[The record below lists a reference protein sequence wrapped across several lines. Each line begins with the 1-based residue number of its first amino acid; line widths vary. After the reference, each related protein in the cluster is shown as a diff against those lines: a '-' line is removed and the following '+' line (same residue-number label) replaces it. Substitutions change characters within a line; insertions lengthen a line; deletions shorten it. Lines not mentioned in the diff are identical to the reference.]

1 MDDMQLPPGAA
12 LVSPGSSMA
21 LPPGATLAP
30 PPTPEAKPGKTLW
43 ETLGGPQVVD
53 FLKGGQSALDLV
65 HGKVTDPSKIFGA
78 INTLKGVVAGAQNE
92 LMNVHNDGTVT
103 RGRIVSELANAGS
116 AMVHGDIPLAAHH
129 LAGAFPMIGKNAQD
143 FEQDIREGKYRQ
155 GAERAVGTALP
166 FATGE
171 VGSAV
176 DTAASKAAEVAPR
189 AIRAARVAAP
199 QVAGGMA
206 TVGAGEVLG
215 GVPGLGTIAR
225 IGLDLPGASMV
236 GKGLKAG
243 YRDFMATGARAE
255 AERAAAESAAREA
268 NLGGTQTAMG
278 PPPAQA
284 TPATPGQ
291 ALASAS
297 NVPWDDLAPAEKAM
311 FESSAAEQARQ
322 RAAASAPRAPMGPPA
337 APSAQGEALAPSAP
351 GRTVAQM
358 IQDEFNARQGAT
370 EPAAQPQAT
379 QGPPEMIGAHKVTP
393 LESGKG
399 APLRPPLAQLTKPQ
413 IIEAAGLPKDAPLA
427 QVEAAVNADQAARA
441 AEPLADPSR
450 PIEPTVEASPDKKT
464 VTLYSWSNEP
474 RETLDPSKF
483 GTGKPGAELT
493 RRTRGGWGD
502 QFPNRLSYWD
512 TPEANE
518 RGFGPGTERP
528 VRHMVEVPADKVYD
542 LGTDP
547 DGFRQKAGGDVTQAE
562 IDLKK
567 AGFSGYSY
575 NLGGKNV
582 YAIFDEQKPHT
593 IEKFGADYSSPEAV
607 KSPAAQSVAPKPPG
621 KPRPSQEIQALS
633 NQYTDARGME
643 PVNHKPAPPVDEAFA
658 KRTAAA
664 YDNLKADNSA
674 DPKVRAA
681 YKALADETSAQFQ
694 QLKAAGYKMEP
705 WTKEGQPYA
714 NSTEM
719 AADLKNN
726 KHLYY
731 FTGGE
736 EHPLLGKVDPETG
749 IVYNDMFRAVHDVYG
764 HAAPGNGFGP
774 RGEEG
779 AFQVHSQM
787 YSPEA
792 RQAMATETRGQN
804 SWVNFG
810 KHNYGPGGEPLNI
823 PATERPFA
831 QQKVDL
837 LPEEMQQSSVAK
849 TRTLAQTE
857 SAMAQ
862 KKPAQVDLQEAQS
875 ATAATGE
882 RKSQQMRGAER
893 TAQNV
898 DAKAQRWADA
908 FKSEGMTAEDVG
920 NMQKQDFEVMRNG
933 LIAKG
938 KLPEGEV
945 IPNTSIDAIV
955 KKMKEPAPGGGMGA
969 LKNNFNPE
977 PGKVQGGFI
986 AESLQKTADDATQR
1000 LRDRGAFGGG
1010 KLNAN
1015 FPAEDFK
1022 DMATWGAAK
1031 LAKGTVD
1038 LASWSK
1044 EMLADA
1050 GAAADKLRPMLPD
1063 MFAKSQKILEK
1074 HIANTLE
1081 GGLPTT
1087 EKLLEMYRAGEEGK
1101 DWYKYTQGELEN
1113 HFGTDAPMFVDFLA
1127 ATSPNASV
1135 KSNVALALKA
1145 YQQWKSG
1152 EDFSGYMPAVK
1163 GNLERAVQG
1172 IPPSGPKVTS
1182 FKANLF
1188 GNTEAV
1194 TVDRWISRAMNWKR
1208 DSLTPDQYKFID
1220 YNLTQVAKE
1229 AGVEP
1234 RQIQAAIWKAIK
1246 DAQGRS
1252 GDTGASFEQAIKDKM
1267 AKSPEFKALIEK
1279 LKQGDSG
1286 LGGHA

>member
-1 MDDMQLPPGAA
+1 MADLTVVKSEPLQDLSVVKSEPLP
-12 LVSPGSSMA
+12 SQQK
-21 LPPGATLAP
+21 
-30 PPTPEAKPGKTLW
+30 PTGQTLW
-43 ETLGGPQVVD
+43 ETLGGQTLQD
-53 FLKGGQSALDLV
+53 LIGGASR
-65 HGKVTDPSKIFGA
+65 DPKRAQKA
-78 INTLKGVVAGAQNE
+78 IDTLKGLVTGIADEPHRVLGQLAASGEAMTRGDVAGAA
-92 LMNVHNDGTVT
+92 
-103 RGRIVSELANAGS
+103 S
-116 AMVHGDIPLAAHH
+116 H
-129 LAGAFPMIGKNAQD
+129 LGGAVPFIGAGAREVQHD
-143 FEQDIREGKYRQ
+143 VEQGNYRTA
-155 GAERAVGTALP
+155 AERTLGLALP
-166 FATGE
+166 FATHQIGA
-171 VGSAV
+171 AV
-176 DTAASKAAEVAPR
+176 SGAPEAAATAARAVSGGARGAFDAATETVPLKRYGIDINVPTPIASG
-189 AIRAARVAAP
+189 AAGAATARM
-199 QVAGGMA
+199 AGLPGSYGA
-206 TVGAGEVLG
+206 VVGASA
-215 GVPGLGTIAR
+215 PI
-225 IGLDLPGASMV
+225 IKGAV
-236 GKGLKAG
+236 K
-243 YRDFMATGARAE
+243 GARARMAQGALE
-255 AERAAAESAAREA
+255 EAAA
-268 NLGGTQTAMG
+268 
-278 PPPAQA
+278 A
-284 TPATPGQ
+284 TPAAALTPGQ

-297 NVPWDDLAPAEKAM
+297 NIPWDGLAPEERAL

-322 RAAASAPRAPMGPPA
+322 KAAAAAPRPAMGPPA
-337 APSAQGEALAPSAP
+337 APSPVPATGEAATAAP

-358 IQDEFNARQGAT
+358 IQDEFNARQGET
-370 EPAAQPQAT
+370 EPASPAQAS
-379 QGPPEMIGAHKVTP
+379 QGPPEMLGAHPVKNP
-393 LESGKG
+393 LGPG
-399 APLRPPLAQLTKPQ
+399 PVGNGPLRPPLAQMTKPQ
-413 IIEAAGLPKDAPLA
+413 IIEAAGLPKDAPAA
-427 QVEAAVNADQAARA
+427 QVEAAVSADQAERA
-441 AEPLADPSR
+441 SAPLADPSK
-450 PIEPTVEASPDKKT
+450 PIEPTVEVSPDKKT

-474 RETLDPSKF
+474 RETLDPGKF

-518 RGFGPGTERP
+518 RGFGPGSERP
-528 VRHMVEVPADKVYD
+528 VRHTVEVPSDKVYD

-582 YAIFDEQKPHT
+582 YAIFDEQKPHA
-593 IEKFGADYSSPEAV
+593 IEKFGTDYANPEVVKAAQGNTATVDAMVNSEKPWAVVTGTQGSVGAFDHPENLAANKALKAELESRGYKPVSMQGSYKGVSDGETFYVPGMTAEEAQAIGQKYGQEAV
-607 KSPAAQSVAPKPPG
+607 LVGGKGNPSGMLNTSGKLDPMDLSKIHYGADALRQDYHSTVMDPATG
-621 KPRPSQEIQALS
+621 KPVTFSI
-633 NQYTDARGME
+633 DM
-643 PVNHKPAPPVDEAFA
+643 KPVDE
-658 KRTAAA
+658 
-664 YDNLKADNSA
+664 L
-674 DPKVRAA
+674 
-681 YKALADETSAQFQ
+681 
-694 QLKAAGYKMEP
+694 
-705 WTKEGQPYA
+705 
-714 NSTEM
+714 
-719 AADLKNN
+719 
-726 KHLYY
+726 
-731 FTGGE
+731 
-736 EHPLLGKVDPETG
+736 
-749 IVYNDMFRAVHDVYG
+749 
-764 HAAPGNGFGP
+764 
-774 RGEEG
+774 
-779 AFQVHSQM
+779 
-787 YSPEA
+787 
-792 RQAMATETRGQN
+792 
-804 SWVNFG
+804 
-810 KHNYGPGGEPLNI
+810 
-823 PATERPFA
+823 
-831 QQKVDL
+831 
-837 LPEEMQQSSVAK
+837 QSSVAK
-849 TRTLAQTE
+849 PRTLAQTNA
-857 SAMAQ
+857 AMAQ
-862 KKPAQVDLQEAQS
+862 KQPAPVDLQEAKT
-875 ATAATGE
+875 ATNVSGD
-882 RKSQQMRGAER
+882 RKSPEMRGAER

-938 KLPEGEV
+938 KLPEGEN
-945 IPNTSIDAIV
+945 IPNSSIDSII

-977 PGKVQGGFI
+977 PGKVQGGSI

-1000 LRDRGAFGGG
+1000 LRDRGAFSGG

-1050 GAAADKLRPMLPD
+1050 GTAADKLRPMLPD

-1135 KSNVALALKA
+1135 KANVALALKA

-1152 EDFSGYMPAVK
+1152 EDFSGYMPSVK
-1163 GNLERAVQG
+1163 GNLERATQG

-1188 GNTEAV
+1188 GNTESV
-1194 TVDRWISRAMNWKR
+1194 TVDRWMARAMNWKR
-1208 DSLTPDQYKFID
+1208 DNLTPDQYKFID

-1246 DAQGRS
+1246 DAQGRA
-1252 GDTGASFEQAIKDKM
+1252 GDTGASFEQAIKEKM

>member
-1 MDDMQLPPGAA
+1 MAELSVVKSEPLPSLSVVKSEPLPDAPKGF
-12 LVSPGSSMA
+12 GSSLWSAVGGQA
-21 LPPGATLAP
+21 LEDLIGGASRDPARV
-30 PPTPEAKPGKTLW
+30 AKSV
-43 ETLGGPQVVD
+43 ETL
-53 FLKGGQSALDLV
+53 KALV
-65 HGKVTDPSKIFGA
+65 HGIANEPSR
-78 INTLKGVVAGAQNE
+78 VA
-92 LMNVHNDGTVT
+92 
-103 RGRIVSELANAGS
+103 SELAQSGQ
-116 AMVHGDIPLAAHH
+116 AMVNGDIPKAASH
-129 LAGAFPMIGKNAQD
+129 LGGAFPFIGAGALEAQHQA
-143 FEQDIREGKYRQ
+143 EQGNYK
-155 GAERAVGTALP
+155 GAAGTALGTALP
-166 FATGE
+166 FATHQIG
-171 VGSAV
+171 A
-176 DTAASKAAEVAPR
+176 AAE
-189 AIRAARVAAP
+189 AAP
-199 QVAGGMA
+199 AAAATAGKAISGGARGALDAAMETVPLRRYGIDVDVPVPVASGAAGAATARMVGLPGSVGGA
-206 TVGAGEVLG
+206 VGAAA
-215 GVPGLGTIAR
+215 PI
-225 IGLDLPGASMV
+225 IKGAI
-236 GKGLKAG
+236 K
-243 YRDFMATGARAE
+243 GARARLAQGALEE
-255 AERAAAESAAREA
+255 AASSPAAA
-268 NLGGTQTAMG
+268 T
-278 PPPAQA
+278 
-284 TPATPGQ
+284 TPGQ

-297 NVPWDDLAPAEKAM
+297 NVKWEDLPQNEKQM
-311 FESSAAEQARQ
+311 FESSAAEIER
-322 RAAASAPRAPMGPPA
+322 RKAAASAPRPPMGPPA
-337 APSAQGEALAPSAP
+337 APAAQEAPAAPAAP

-370 EPAAQPQAT
+370 APEATPQAS
-379 QGPPEMIGAHKVTP
+379 QGPPEMIGAHPVKNP
-393 LESGKG
+393 LGPGPVGSG
-399 APLRPPLAQLTKPQ
+399 PLRPPLAQLTKPQ
-413 IIEAAGLPKDAPLA
+413 IIEAAGLPSDAPAA

-441 AEPLADPSR
+441 ASPLADPSK
-450 PIEPTVEASPDKKT
+450 PIEPTLEASPDKKT

-528 VRHMVEVPADKVYD
+528 VRHTVEVPADKVYD

-593 IEKFGADYSSPEAV
+593 IERFGADYSTPEAI
-607 KSPAAQSVAPKPPG
+607 KSPAAQSAAPKPPG
-621 KPRPSQEIQALS
+621 KPQPSQDLQVLS

-643 PVNHKPAPPVDEAFA
+643 PVDHKPAPPVDEAFA

-664 YDNLKADNSA
+664 YDDLKNDNSA
-674 DPKVRAA
+674 DPKVKAA
-681 YKALADETSAQFQ
+681 YKALADETSSQFQ

-749 IVYNDMFRAVHDVYG
+749 VVYNDMFRAVHDVYG

-810 KHNYGPGGEPLNI
+810 KHNYGPGGEQLNV
-823 PATERPFA
+823 PAAERPFA

-837 LPEEMQQSSVAK
+837 LPGEMQQSSVAK
-849 TRTLAQTE
+849 TRTLAQTNA
-857 SAMAQ
+857 AMAQ
-862 KKPAQVDLQEAQS
+862 KTPAPVDLRESQT
-875 ATAATGE
+875 ATNINGE
-882 RKSQQMRGAER
+882 RKSPEMRGAER

-898 DAKAQRWADA
+898 EAKAQRWADA
-908 FKSEGMTAEDVG
+908 FRSEGVTAEDVG
-920 NMQKQDFEVMRNG
+920 NMQKQDLEVMRNG

-938 KLPEGEV
+938 KLPEGEN
-945 IPNTSIDAIV
+945 IPDTSIDAII

-977 PGKVQGGFI
+977 PGKVQGGSI

-1000 LRDRGAFGGG
+1000 LRDRGAFNGG

-1038 LASWSK
+1038 LAAWSK
-1044 EMLADA
+1044 EMLSDA

-1087 EKLLEMYRAGEEGK
+1087 EKLLEMYRSGEEGK

-1135 KSNVALALKA
+1135 KANVTLALKA

-1163 GNLERAVQG
+1163 GNLERAAQG

-1194 TVDRWISRAMNWKR
+1194 TVDRWIARAMNWKS
-1208 DSLTPDQYKFID
+1208 DSIASDQYKFID

-1246 DAQGRS
+1246 DAQGRA

-1267 AKSPEFKALIEK
+1267 AKSPEFRALIEK